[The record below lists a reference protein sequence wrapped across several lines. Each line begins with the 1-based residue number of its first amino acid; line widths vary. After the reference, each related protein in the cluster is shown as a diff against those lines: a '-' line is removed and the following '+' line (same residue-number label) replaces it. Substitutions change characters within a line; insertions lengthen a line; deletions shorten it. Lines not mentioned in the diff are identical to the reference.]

1 MPVKIYV
8 QANLDGHKG
17 TGGHRRPGSWI
28 FRIVPEQGNLP
39 EPSSGDAVKSEE
51 VIKFE
56 EVISQFVALQEAAVA
71 AFESYED
78 VLDLSDAIV
87 ITNNENAVP
96 GIREAL
102 GLEENNGGVEVRV
115 CKPLEEGEE
124 RKILDELLRKLP

>member
-1 MPVKIYV
+1 MLVKIYV
-8 QANLDGHKG
+8 QANNKG
-17 TGGHRRPGSWI
+17 NVSGPGSWI
-28 FRIVPEQGNLP
+28 FRIVPEEGSLP

-56 EVISQFVALQEAAVA
+56 DDLKQYQALQEAAVA

-87 ITNNENAVP
+87 ITNNKNAVP

-102 GLEENNGGVEVRV
+102 GGGVTVRE
-115 CKPLEEGEE
+115 CDN
-124 RKILDELLRKLP
+124 IDEKNIVNSLLCLLPKQKKK

>member
-8 QANLDGHKG
+8 QAKLDGDEG
-17 TGGHRRPGSWI
+17 EGGEPRPGSWI
-28 FRIVPEQGNLP
+28 FKIVPEQGILP
-39 EPSSGDAVKSEE
+39 VPSSGDAVKSEE

-56 EVISQFVALQEAAVA
+56 EDLTQYQALQEAAVA

-87 ITNNENAVP
+87 ITNNEKAVP
-96 GIREAL
+96 GIRVAL
-102 GLEENNGGVEVRV
+102 GGGVEVRV
-115 CKPLEEGEE
+115 CQPLKEGEE